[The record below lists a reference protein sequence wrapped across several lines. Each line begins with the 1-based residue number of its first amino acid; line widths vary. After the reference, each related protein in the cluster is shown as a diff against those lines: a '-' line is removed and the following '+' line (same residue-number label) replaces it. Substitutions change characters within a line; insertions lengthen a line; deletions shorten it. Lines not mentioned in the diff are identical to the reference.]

1 MHFHY
6 NLLAECS
13 KMGCVTSKKDIN
25 DLHPNIFQVSNVD
38 DVGNRLSSGQLEVN
52 DTELVLYQKGKP
64 PVRWPLRSLRR
75 YGHGSQVFSFEAGR
89 RCPTGSGIYAFSCKR
104 ADKLFEFVQAN
115 VQLRN
120 NEDTVS
126 RNNEDSGSRETGT
139 PAQTRP
145 SSGAYLEPIPAT
157 NIISTSRHSSL
168 PRLTIQQASQH
179 SRLNSVGSSSNGCVS
194 PSPPPHINNNNN
206 NDTMFLLEDSTTSPD
221 SPPPCQLYMNV
232 SYSGGPIPIPMEQ
245 EEDDDEENRTHI
257 YANLAP
263 GDSVGPLSPA
273 PLPEPRSLTYLVLD
287 LDSAGS
293 NGVSSASGGQPP
305 ESPAPR
311 PSEGYVTIDFD
322 KTVAL
327 SHSVNPTFCNEG
339 SRKTRHSST
348 IGDLV
353 MPRQSPSSLS
363 D

>member
-1 MHFHY
+1 
-6 NLLAECS
+6 
-13 KMGCVTSKKDIN
+13 MGCVTSKKDIN
-25 DLHPNIFQVSNVD
+25 DLHPNIFQVVLKKVSNVD

-126 RNNEDSGSRETGT
+126 RNNEDTASRDTGT
-139 PAQTRP
+139 PGQTRP
-145 SSGAYLEPIPAT
+145 SSGAYLEPIPST
-157 NIISTSRHSSL
+157 NIVTSTRHSSL
-168 PRLTIQQASQH
+168 PRLTIQPASQH

-194 PSPPPHINNNNN
+194 PSPPPQLTNNNNN
-206 NDTMFLLEDSTTSPD
+206 NDSMFLMDDSTTSPD
-221 SPPPCQLYMNV
+221 SPPPSQLYMNV
-232 SYSGGPIPIPMEQ
+232 SCGSGMPAALEEEP
-245 EEDDDEENRTHI
+245 EEDEEEENHHI

-263 GDSVGPLSPA
+263 GDAVPPLSPA

-287 LDSAGS
+287 LDGS
-293 NGVSSASGGQPP
+293 STNGCGPGP

-348 IGDLV
+348 IGDIV